1 MFNNIITPYDFVL
14 LYEKIRRYGIAR
26 IYSKLTKNNEE
37 RVKLSWAHTSELS
50 SNWWDIPEVNRRWNL
65 LITGFPDID
74 HYRYVSDKY
83 LNTDRCLTGLSL
95 GCGSG
100 NRELQW
106 VLACEKL
113 KLFCYDISKERIK
126 QARTNAGIANLSS
139 RLSFDVGDVRAVDL
153 GFKKHDVV
161 IIEGAL
167 HHFYS
172 IDTVLDKVRKGLKD
186 EGVFIAN
193 EYVGPSRFQWTDSQL
208 DGANRVLQMIPG
220 EYRRKYFDG
229 RIKKSV
235 HRPGKL
241 SMFLNDPSESAES
254 SLIEGAIA
262 RQFKIL
268 ERKEYGGTLLQLVFK
283 DIAHNFTNERDET
296 KELLKSIFSIE
307 DEMLRKGEIKSD
319 FVFYVCKN

>member
-1 MFNNIITPYDFVL
+1 
-14 LYEKIRRYGIAR
+14 
-26 IYSKLTKNNEE
+26 KLN
-37 RVKLSWAHTSELS
+37 
-50 SNWWDIPEVNRRWNL
+50 
-65 LITGFPDID
+65 
-74 HYRYVSDKY
+74 
-83 LNTDRCLTGLSL
+83 
-95 GCGSG
+95 
-100 NRELQW
+100 
-106 VLACEKL
+106 
-113 KLFCYDISKERIK
+113 LFCYDISKERIK
-126 QARTNAGIANLSS
+126 EDRTNAGIANLST
-139 RLSFDVGDVRAVDL
+139 RLSFEVSDVHDVDL
-153 GFKKHDVV
+153 GLNKHDIV

-172 IDTVLDKVRKGLKD
+172 IGTVLDKVSRGLKE
-186 EGVFIAN
+186 EGIFIVN
-193 EYVGPSRFQWTDSQL
+193 EYVGPSRFQWRDAQL
-208 DGANRVLQMIPG
+208 EGANRVLRMIPA

-229 RIKKSV
+229 RIKKRV

-296 KELLKSIFSIE
+296 KELLRSIFSVE
-307 DEMLRKGEIKSD
+307 DELLRKGEIKSD